1 MFRRIYMD
9 HSATT
14 PVDPRVVEAMMPY
27 LTEAFGNASS
37 IHYFGQQ
44 ARAAVDK
51 ARHQVAHLIGARPN
65 EIVFTS
71 GGTESNNLAI
81 KGVLDRWNADILV
94 RMSAAS
100 TRTSAEHPHA
110 QIDNASFSGG
120 IGVGG
125 RSGDTPVPMS
135 VASTRTSAE
144 HPHALTGNASFA
156 GGTGDGD
163 KSVPAPHIITS
174 SIEHSAV
181 KNVCEDLEKQG
192 YRVTYL
198 PVYEDGIVRI
208 EDVKAAITDD
218 TLLISIMAANN
229 EIGTIQPIEE
239 VGKFVRELRAG
250 GQKIWFHTDAVQA
263 AGKVPINVEEIGC
276 DLLSIS
282 AHKLYAPKGVGALY
296 VRRGVRLHPQNI
308 GGHQERE
315 RRGGTESVPNI
326 AAFGKACELA
336 EEEIASESTTLK
348 DLRDKL
354 ETRVGEMIP
363 DVVFNGD
370 RDRRLPNISNISF
383 RSVEGEGLLI
393 NLDMQGIAVSTGS
406 ACSSGTLE
414 PSPVIR
420 ALGPQTPS
428 SAGGDDEDRARG
440 AIRFSLGRTNTA
452 ADVDRL
458 LEVLPT
464 SVENLRRLTA
474 SAR

>member
-1 MFRRIYMD
+1 MFRRIYLD
-9 HSATT
+9 NSATT

-27 LTEAFGNASS
+27 LTEQFGNASS

-44 ARAAVDK
+44 AKAAVDK

-65 EIVFTS
+65 ELVFTS

-81 KGVLDRWNADILV
+81 KGIV
-94 RMSAAS
+94 
-100 TRTSAEHPHA
+100 
-110 QIDNASFSGG
+110 DN
-120 IGVGG
+120 
-125 RSGDTPVPMS
+125 VPG
-135 VASTRTSAE
+135 A
-144 HPHALTGNASFA
+144 
-156 GGTGDGD
+156 
-163 KSVPAPHIITS
+163 HIITS
-174 SIEHSAV
+174 AIEHSAV

-208 EDVKAAITDD
+208 EDLKASISDD
-218 TLLISIMAANN
+218 TVLISIMAANN
-229 EIGTIQPIEE
+229 EIGTLQPIEDI
-239 VGKFVRELRAG
+239 GKAVKELRAAG
-250 GQKIWFHTDAVQA
+250 RKIWFHTDGVQA

-276 DLLSIS
+276 DLLSVS

-308 GGHQERE
+308 GGHQERD

-326 AAFGKACELA
+326 VAFGRACELA
-336 EEEIASESTTLK
+336 ADEMASESATLK
-348 DLRDKL
+348 DLRDNL

-363 DVVFNGD
+363 DIVFNGS

-420 ALGPQTPS
+420 ALGHY
-428 SAGGDDEDRARG
+428 DELARG
-440 AIRFSLGRTNTA
+440 AIRFSLGRSNTA
-452 ADVDRL
+452 ADVERL
-458 LEVLPT
+458 LEVLPS
-464 SVENLRRLTA
+464 SVENLRRLAPKTA
-474 SAR
+474 ASQ